1 MKSLKTLLVLL
12 LLLCGVIGY
21 YSYKTSE
28 EVKALKV
35 QLQVTENKVD
45 SLMMATAKIAQAQ
58 SKKTVASKKQQPK
71 SFWEELFSA
80 LEEGGNQST
89 TSKATAK
96 PKITVTSSYR
106 LEDRY
111 VSYRVHLPEYV
122 GNQEGIVVV
131 NISVDRSGDVKRTSI
146 GEGSTI
152 TDEEVLEASR
162 KAALQTNFNYDS
174 SAENPMAGT
183 ITYTFKKL

>member
-1 MKSLKTLLVLL
+1 MNFLKTLLVLV
-12 LLLCGVIGY
+12 LLLCGIIGY

-28 EVKALKV
+28 EVKVLKD

-58 SKKTVASKKQQPK
+58 SKKTVASKKTQPK

-80 LEEGGNQST
+80 LEEGGNQSNTT
-89 TSKATAK
+89 TSSAK
-96 PKITVTSSYR
+96 SKMTVTSSYR

-111 VSYRVHLPEYV
+111 VSYKVRLPEYV
-122 GNQEGIVVV
+122 GNMEGIVVI
-131 NISVDRSGDVKRTSI
+131 NISVDRSGDVKKTSI

-152 TDEEVLEASR
+152 TDEEVLEACR

-174 SAENPMAGT
+174 SAESPMAGT
-183 ITYTFKKL
+183 ITYSFKKR

>member
-1 MKSLKTLLVLL
+1 MKLLKTLLILL

-28 EVKALKV
+28 EVRELKN

-45 SLMMATAKIAQAQ
+45 SLMTATAKIAQAQ

-71 SFWEELFSA
+71 TFWEELFSA
-80 LEEGGNQST
+80 LEDSGNQST
-89 TSKATAK
+89 TKASTAK
-96 PKITVTSSYR
+96 QKMTVTSSYR

-111 VSYRVHLPEYV
+111 VSYKVHLPEYV
-122 GNQEGIVVV
+122 GDQEGKVVV
-131 NISVDRSGDVKRTSI
+131 NISVDRTGDVKKTSI

-162 KAALQTNFNYDS
+162 KSALQTNFNYDS
-174 SAENPMAGT
+174 SAENPMVGT